1 MRESMTA
8 LILRAR
14 ALDPRAARRLVVAGS
29 ALAIVFLLIKGL
41 EWSGEISNGL
51 VPSVNTFF
59 AMYFTLTGL
68 HALHVI
74 AGLVANAWALMGAS
88 RVGEAMTM
96 GRIRS
101 LALYWAFVDVVW
113 LVIFLLFYLT

>member
-1 MRESMTA
+1 
-8 LILRAR
+8 
-14 ALDPRAARRLVVAGS
+14 
-29 ALAIVFLLIKGL
+29 VFLVIKGF
-41 EWSGEISNGL
+41 EWRGEIGNGL
-51 VPSVNTFF
+51 LPSVNTFF

-74 AGLVANAWALMGAS
+74 AGLAGNAWALMGAS

>member
-1 MRESMTA
+1 
-8 LILRAR
+8 
-14 ALDPRAARRLVVAGS
+14 
-29 ALAIVFLLIKGL
+29 
-41 EWSGEISNGL
+41 
-51 VPSVNTFF
+51 
-59 AMYFTLTGL
+59 
-68 HALHVI
+68 
-74 AGLVANAWALMGAS
+74 MGAS